1 MTPSAL
7 LERDAPL
14 GALVEALAAAGDGH
28 GSTALIS
35 GEAGIGKTSLVQ
47 AFVWVAARR
56 GRLLTAACDDLVTPR
71 TLGPLWDA
79 APADGPLAEA
89 LASDREV
96 FAALLAELALQ
107 RPTVLVVE

>member
-14 GALVEALAAAGDGH
+14 GALVEALAAAEDGH

-47 AFVWVAARR
+47 AFVGVAARR
-56 GRLLTAACDDLVTPR
+56 MRKPHATSCGT
-71 TLGPLWDA
+71 GF
-79 APADGPLAEA
+79 
-89 LASDREV
+89 V
-96 FAALLAELALQ
+96 F
-107 RPTVLVVE
+107 